1 MSLKY
6 LLIISACSPNITIH
20 YNCSR
25 PLYSTLKSSSRRVK
39 PQSRKLENQ
48 RFCHVPNGALEK
60 FGPADEQKDGA
71 EHDLRL
77 CSSNDTEP
85 YALSLKP

>member
-1 MSLKY
+1 MTPSKD
-6 LLIISACSPNITIH
+6 IQ
-20 YNCSR
+20 
-25 PLYSTLKSSSRRVK
+25 SSSGEKAQGRLNPK
-39 PQSRKLENQ
+39 PETLNPKR

-77 CSSNDTEP
+77 C
-85 YALSLKP
+85 LSKDAKP